1 MDPNSD
7 LNLIQ
12 LLRDHGLQVTYQRL
26 AIYSALLDS
35 PHQSTEEIHQKVKT
49 RFSMISLGT
58 VYKSLEKFHEV
69 GLVEKITLT
78 DVARYQTKTDSHHH
92 LFCVK
97 CQTIR
102 DIDDPIGEGKLMI
115 PQGHGFKILGCEITV
130 KGYCSKC
137 AEKS

>member
-1 MDPNSD
+1 MNPNSD

-35 PHQSTEEIHQKVKT
+35 QHQSTEEIHQKVKT
-49 RFSMISLGT
+49 RFPMISLGT
-58 VYKSLEKFHEV
+58 MYKTLEKFSEV

-78 DVARYQTKTDSHHH
+78 EVARYQTKTDSHGH

-97 CQTIR
+97 CQAIH
-102 DIDDPIGEGKLMI
+102 DIDDPTVQYQLSLPE
-115 PQGHGFKILGCEITV
+115 GHGFTVIGQDITI
-130 KGYCSKC
+130 KGYCPKC
-137 AEKS
+137 SER